1 MIWKDFSKKFRD
13 GEHAFLGAS
22 NHAWYNYDD
31 EKLVRIYINKLAASR
46 GTAMHALAC
55 SLIKLKVK
63 LP

>member
-31 EKLVRIYINKLAASR
+31 EKLVRIYINKLAA
-46 GTAMHALAC
+46 
-55 SLIKLKVK
+55 
-63 LP
+63 